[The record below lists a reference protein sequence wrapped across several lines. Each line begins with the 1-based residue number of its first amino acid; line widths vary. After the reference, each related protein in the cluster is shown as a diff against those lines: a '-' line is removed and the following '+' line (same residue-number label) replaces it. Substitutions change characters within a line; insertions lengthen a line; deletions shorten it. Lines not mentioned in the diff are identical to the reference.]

1 MVGLAALCG
10 LLAALPSAAAVPA
23 EPQGN
28 TRRAGPKL
36 GPTSST
42 LQSGIPAK
50 PLGQR
55 PSAGPAL
62 RLPGAP
68 GADILAAVADP
79 AARAALGAV
88 LAALAEVRGVGINPI
103 VTKK

>member
-36 GPTSST
+36 GPTSSV
-42 LQSGIPAK
+42 QSGIPAK

-68 GADILAAVADP
+68 GADILTAVADP